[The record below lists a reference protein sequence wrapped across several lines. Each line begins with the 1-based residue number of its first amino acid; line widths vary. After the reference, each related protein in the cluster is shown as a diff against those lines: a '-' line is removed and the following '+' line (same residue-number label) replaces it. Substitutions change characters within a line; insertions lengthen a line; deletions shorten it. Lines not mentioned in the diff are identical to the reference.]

1 MIRKN
6 RSSVNE
12 GIQANVVKADVLA
25 VGRGAKAVKMVL
37 ADADRKEILAAVG
50 NIHQEL
56 GKLNLDKPHLDDVK
70 RHAEELERTV
80 TQKQVSPEEVEGS
93 LGMLVRKLK
102 QVGVAVKEVAGLI
115 SPIQTIAGLLHLS
128 LSSLGLI

>member
-1 MIRKN
+1 MTRKN

-56 GKLNLDKPHLDDVK
+56 GKLNLDKSHLDDVK

-80 TQKQVSPEEVEGS
+80 TQKQASPEEVEGS
-93 LGMLVRKLK
+93 LGMLIKKLK
-102 QVGVAVKEVAGLI
+102 QLGVAVKEVAGLI